1 MRTNKNCP
9 KYGDDS
15 ETRVENTDLEKL
27 SVRPN
32 LVDQAEPSQQKPLV
46 KKLVSKTG
54 TKVGGSEALEDD
66 KPTSKAKILKVKC
79 GASDKL
85 PERHTPPNSQ
95 SSDRPI
101 ISDAETG
108 SKSVV
113 KVNKITFSNKMKSE
127 DVLVEPAKPSIVI
140 KPPVDGDRDQ
150 PRKKIIIRQQ
160 PKEII
165 SLDDN
170 SQDGSFGHEHRKTKK
185 IIELSNL
192 DKHME
197 RGSGR
202 HFFEESS
209 RIRDPDGQSWGEQR
223 RRIGERQQD
232 ERYRRAEKLK
242 MIEDQSNELLRYEE
256 SIRREREEEEHQ
268 RAKAKKKK
276 RKPEMKDDYLD
287 DFPPRRN
294 DRRIPD
300 RDRIVRRRVEPEY
313 GKHASDFA
321 PASKRRRGGEV
332 SGLFNQTSLQC
343 QPLWNQM
350 VEFHHS
356 NIICL
361 WFSFNNLKALVHI
374 LFPHLN

>member
-15 ETRVENTDLEKL
+15 ETRVENTDLDKL
-27 SVRPN
+27 SSARSSF
-32 LVDQAEPSQQKPLV
+32 VDQAELSQQKPLI
-46 KKLVSKTG
+46 KKLIPKTG
-54 TKVGGSEALEDD
+54 TKIGASEAPEDD
-66 KPTSKAKILKVKC
+66 NKPTSKAKILKVKC
-79 GASDKL
+79 GATDKL
-85 PERHTPPNSQ
+85 PDRNTPPNSQ

-108 SKSVV
+108 SKSV
-113 KVNKITFSNKMKSE
+113 KVSKITFSNKMKPD

-170 SQDGSFGHEHRKTKK
+170 SQDGSFGHDHRKTKK
-185 IIELSNL
+185 IIELSSL
-192 DKHME
+192 DRHME
-197 RGSGR
+197 RDSSR
-202 HFFEESS
+202 HLFEESS
-209 RIRDPDGQSWGEQR
+209 RMRDPDGNQLWVEQR
-223 RRIGERQQD
+223 RRIGERQQE
-232 ERYRRAEKLK
+232 ERYRRVDKLK

-276 RKPEMKDDYLD
+276 KRKHEIKDDYLD

-300 RDRIVRRRVEPEY
+300 RDRIVRRRVVEPDY
-313 GKHASDFA
+313 GKHAPDFA
-321 PASKRRRGGEV
+321 PSTKRRRGGEV
-332 SGLFNQTSLQC
+332 SSDLILMPLVKLQ
-343 QPLWNQM
+343 L
-350 VEFHHS
+350 VELGPAHFISTHYVQ
-356 NIICL
+356 
-361 WFSFNNLKALVHI
+361 K
-374 LFPHLN
+374 